1 MTEKELD
8 YYEAGIMDANEQ
20 RRIVAPAKSQ
30 RFYVLATRDNFPI
43 GKDAI
48 MMLDAYNRGIAHEIN
63 RQLRL
68 LGINE

>member
-20 RRIVAPAKSQ
+20 RRIVAPAQSQ
-30 RFYVLATRDNFPI
+30 RFCMLATRDKFPI

-48 MMLDAYNRGIAHEIN
+48 TMLDAYNRGIAQEIN
-63 RQLRL
+63 RQIRL
-68 LGINE
+68 LGLDE

>member
-8 YYEAGIMDANEQ
+8 YYEAGIMNANEQ
-20 RRIVAPAKSQ
+20 RRIVTPAQSQ
-30 RFYVLATRDNFPI
+30 RFYMLATRDKFPI

-48 MMLDAYNRGIAHEIN
+48 TMLDAYNRGIAKEIN

-68 LGINE
+68 LNFNE